1 MKGTRI
7 DFCFGRVIWSQGST
21 DFLSLYLSIISAS
34 PDDDDDDDDD
44 VDKDDQRSNVL

>member
-21 DFLSLYLSIISAS
+21 DFLTLYLSIISVS
-34 PDDDDDDDDD
+34 PDDDDDDDDFD
-44 VDKDDQRSNVL
+44 NDDQRSNIL